1 LPLTLFL
8 LCGYCCFGWYYYLV
22 AVACSIIATE
32 VQYLSQFTNIL
43 LVTLYFYPQILGM
56 RYHRSQIY
64 ACNFIC
70 IYCADVVVP
79 VSDRSR
85 VESMQRIVTALSH
98 CYFNLHEANETS
110 IFWTQRH
117 NLAISLQ
124 VSKIS
129 DHSLKSQAALTHP
142 SHLFFPSLHLSGLF
156 SIVYLCCLA
165 FGIAI

>member
-1 LPLTLFL
+1 LPLTLTSST
-8 LCGYCCFGWYYYLV
+8 V
-22 AVACSIIATE
+22 ATE

-43 LVTLYFYPQILGM
+43 LITLYFYPQILGM
-56 RYHRSQIY
+56 CYHRSQIY

-70 IYCADVVVP
+70 IYCADVVV
-79 VSDRSR
+79 SDRSR
-85 VESMQRIVTALSH
+85 IESMQRILTASSH
-98 CYFNLHEANETS
+98 CYFNLHEANE
-110 IFWTQRH
+110 IWTQQH
-117 NLAISLQ
+117 NLATSLQ

-156 SIVYLCCLA
+156 STVYLCCLA